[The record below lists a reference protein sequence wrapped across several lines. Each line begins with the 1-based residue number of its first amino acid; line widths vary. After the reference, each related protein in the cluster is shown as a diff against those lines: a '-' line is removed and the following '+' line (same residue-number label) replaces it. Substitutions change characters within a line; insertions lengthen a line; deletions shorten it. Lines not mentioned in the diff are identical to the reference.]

1 MRQEVRSCRVSQ
13 GLTYA
18 DLGIPRSRP
27 ETNLLPPLFVS
38 LGGYTRRSLRRT
50 MASEEAEG
58 GKNAMDGILLMA
70 GTIVVE
76 GGLVYLLLKLV
87 TEGARGEER
96 EEEARRRLKALE
108 AEEERL
114 RKAA

>member
-1 MRQEVRSCRVSQ
+1 
-13 GLTYA
+13 
-18 DLGIPRSRP
+18 
-27 ETNLLPPLFVS
+27 
-38 LGGYTRRSLRRT
+38 
-50 MASEEAEG
+50 
-58 GKNAMDGILLMA
+58 MDGILLMA